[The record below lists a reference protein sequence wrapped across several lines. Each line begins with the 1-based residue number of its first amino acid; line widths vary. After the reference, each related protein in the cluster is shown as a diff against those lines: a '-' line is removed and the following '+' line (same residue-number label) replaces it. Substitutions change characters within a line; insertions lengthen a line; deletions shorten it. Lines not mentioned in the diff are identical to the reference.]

1 MKSINNWDKVQAT
14 TDGYA
19 TLPVGGY
26 ICTILKCEEKPNKSN
41 SSSHLEIWFDISA
54 GDYAGFFGA
63 DYARQQGE
71 NKYWRG
77 IVYQN
82 IPDENSE
89 KYNMQCGFFK
99 RFTNALEAS
108 NEGYHWD
115 WNETML
121 KGKKI
126 GVVFGEVERE
136 SSKTGN
142 RYFITRPDSVTDI
155 QSIEETKYRV
165 PKPKYLPKTMAENS
179 SDVNELDEKDL
190 PF

>member
-1 MKSINNWDKVQAT
+1 MKAINNWDKVQAT
-14 TDGYA
+14 SDGFP

-26 ICTILKCEEKPNKSN
+26 ICMILKCEEKPNRN
-41 SSSHLEIWFDISA
+41 SGGTHLEVWFDVA
-54 GDYAGFFGA
+54 EGDYAGFFGA
-63 DYARQQGE
+63 DYNSQQGE
-71 NKYWRG
+71 NRFWRG

-82 IPDENSE
+82 IPDESSE
-89 KYNMQCGFFK
+89 KYNQQCSFFK

-115 WNETML
+115 WNETGL

-136 SSKTGN
+136 SRAGT

-155 QSIEETKYRV
+155 ESIEAVKYRV
-165 PKPKYLPKTMAENS
+165 PKTKYLPVKPEATEEL
-179 SDVNELDEKDL
+179 NEANL